1 MAKPDR
7 LATMAMA
14 MLRTLHVAT
23 GGRLEW
29 RSIAL
34 VVSQPEHFE
43 ALEYAVAQQW
53 IEVSAVFQEV
63 RLTAEGRRVLLR

>member
-1 MAKPDR
+1 MAKPDG

-14 MLRTLHVAT
+14 MMQTLYDAT

-29 RSIAL
+29 RRIAL
-34 VVSQPEHFE
+34 VVAQPEHFE

-53 IEVSAVFQEV
+53 DEVSTVFNAV
-63 RLTAEGRRVLLR
+63 RLTAEGRRVLIR